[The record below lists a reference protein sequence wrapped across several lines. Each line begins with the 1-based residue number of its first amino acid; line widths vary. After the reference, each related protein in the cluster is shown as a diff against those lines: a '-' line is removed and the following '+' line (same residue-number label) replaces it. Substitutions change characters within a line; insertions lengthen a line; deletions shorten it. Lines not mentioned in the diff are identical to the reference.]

1 MGLLSAEEFF
11 VIVGAVAAVVVH
23 LVVHIVAGIVA
34 TQTSR
39 SAHGAV
45 AAVVG

>member
-11 VIVGAVAAVVVH
+11 VIVGAVAVVVH
-23 LVVHIVAGIVA
+23 LVVHIVAGAA

>member
-11 VIVGAVAAVVVH
+11 VIVGAVVAVVVH
-23 LVVHIVAGIVA
+23 LVVHIVAGAA

>member
-11 VIVGAVAAVVVH
+11 VIVAAVVVH

>member
-11 VIVGAVAAVVVH
+11 VIVGAVAVVVH